1 MKRFKKFI
9 LPAVAIITSMT
20 SCQTTPV
27 TDGDYNNYPAY
38 KGDDLEM
45 TVGENG
51 NYTLSLRSEYQF
63 NWESDPIEVTY
74 EANGDYYSATIAD
87 LKTLV
92 ESTDIQL
99 TKVVTTP

>member
-51 NYTLSLRSEYQF
+51 TQFTLWSPTADSAMMK
-63 NWESDPIEVTY
+63 PEVVP
-74 EANGDYYSATIAD
+74 N
-87 LKTLV
+87 
-92 ESTDIQL
+92 TD
-99 TKVVTTP
+99 TVS